1 MTPGRTGPALV
12 LLVTLFSAACSG
24 PGGDPSIPLPA
35 HSPEDAALALFRFAS
50 TMNEESALP
59 PGLVRDDLAEEQGGA
74 LMDQLEELV
83 GATPPRVISVE
94 RFPDTDRA
102 AVDLRFDLPGEGFA
116 TWSVQVE
123 HGPDD
128 GWRVVWVQGPGA
140 GWPPGEKSRD
150 EGLSISP
157 VPGAQL

>member
-12 LLVTLFSAACSG
+12 LLVTVFFAACSG
-24 PGGDPSIPLPA
+24 PDGNSPIPLPA
-35 HSPEDAALALFRFAS
+35 DSPEDAALALFRFAS
-50 TMNEESALP
+50 TMNEESVLP
-59 PGLVRDDLAEEQGGA
+59 PGLVREDLAEEQGGT

-94 RFPDTDRA
+94 RFPDTARV
-102 AVDLRFDLPGEGFA
+102 AVDLQFDLPGEGLA

-140 GWPPGEKSRD
+140 GWPTGKKSRD

-157 VPGAQL
+157 VPGAHL